1 MIVEVLC
8 TRCLPCTPDDLCV
21 HMLVAKRFRRVVPGY
36 HTKCVQVPIVKIRI
50 LLLYINYTSSI
61 LKNTK
66 SHSHSLHVYH
76 Q

>member
-50 LLLYINYTSSI
+50 LLLY
-61 LKNTK
+61 
-66 SHSHSLHVYH
+66 
-76 Q
+76 